1 MNILA
6 AIANDPNISPAFR
19 RLFATQ
25 KSGPL
30 EVAHAKADARRF
42 AADPVPLTG
51 FGPLDGADGL
61 EPVICGDCDG
71 SGEGMHD
78 GASCKTCGGEGE
90 ILELAAGDADD
101 EAVL

>member
-51 FGPLDGADGL
+51 FGPLDGADGM
-61 EPVICGDCDG
+61 EPVICSACNG
-71 SGEGMHD
+71 SGEGMHE
-78 GASCKTCGGEGE
+78 GTSCGTCGGGGE
-90 ILELAAGDADD
+90 ILVEVADDADD
-101 EAVL
+101 ESVL